1 MTKDEAGEEAAP
13 RRSRFRRGWDIVKFP
28 PPAEGQLFTSRASGA
43 SYLGAWGLTATHL
56 ILWILIAASIL
67 TAEAVTIGNSALSFA
82 ATCLLIWMVMSI
94 HHRFQIRARRKGAPR
109 CLSLVARSLGPGG
122 TTDLA
127 AREVRQRMAGHASW
141 TRTTFQTRISMDAG
155 IRQSLI
161 PNIGK
166 GRRNMNGAKVRVA
179 LVGVDG

>member
-94 HHRFQIRARRKGAPR
+94 HHRFQIRRGGKARHVVSVWWRGPWDPVGRQIWLPVRFGSAWRVMRHGPEP
-109 CLSLVARSLGPGG
+109 LSRPESRWMPGS
-122 TTDLA
+122 DS
-127 AREVRQRMAGHASW
+127 H
-141 TRTTFQTRISMDAG
+141 
-155 IRQSLI
+155 
-161 PNIGK
+161 
-166 GRRNMNGAKVRVA
+166 
-179 LVGVDG
+179 